1 MFKSVLCLKLKIFTK
16 KSIGLEKLANGRC
29 VFEVQPTGTMVV
41 DRVKEYNPY
50 VFLLIFSLIFM
61 AKQSDDEAK
70 YNIFSVFN
78 DTSHARCLVTTRKLK
93 F

>member
-16 KSIGLEKLANGRC
+16 KSVGLEKLANGRC
-29 VFEVQPTGTMVV
+29 VFEVQRAGTMVV

-61 AKQSDDEAK
+61 ANAK
-70 YNIFSVFN
+70 
-78 DTSHARCLVTTRKLK
+78 ATTRQSTTFFRYLMTLLMSDVW
-93 F
+93 

>member
-16 KSIGLEKLANGRC
+16 KSVGLEKLVNGRC
-29 VFEVQPTGTMVV
+29 VFEVQPAGTMVV

-61 AKQSDDEAK
+61 AKPKRRRGKVQHFFG
-70 YNIFSVFN
+70 I
-78 DTSHARCLVTTRKLK
+78 
-93 F
+93 

>member
-50 VFLLIFSLIFM
+50 VFLLILSLIFM
-61 AKQSDDEAK
+61 ANAKATTSQNTTFFRYLMTLLMSD
-70 YNIFSVFN
+70 VW
-78 DTSHARCLVTTRKLK
+78 
-93 F
+93 